1 MNTLILNASNAFRE
15 FPSGAVVKN
24 LPANTGDA
32 RDLSSIPRL
41 GISPGVGNGCS
52 VQFSS
57 VQLLSRV
64 WFFAAPCTAAH
75 QASLSITNSWSLF
88 KLMSIE
94 SLMPS
99 HPLLSLSPPAF
110 NLSQHQG
117 LCKGVS
123 SSHQMAKYWSF
134 SFSFSISPS
143 NDYSGSI
150 LFYDWLVW
158 FPCCLRHSQGSSPAQ
173 RLKSINYLVLS
184 LLYGPIL
191 TSIHIESSKSLLPL
205 YTNTQEQFL
214 NVYVTSFPMKR

>member
-88 KLMSIE
+88 KLISIK
-94 SLMPS
+94 SVMPS
-99 HPLLSLSPPAF
+99 NHLSLWRPLLRLPSIFPSIRVFSNGSVLYIRWP
-110 NLSQHQG
+110 
-117 LCKGVS
+117 
-123 SSHQMAKYWSF
+123 KYWSF
-134 SFSFSISPS
+134 SCSISPS
-143 NDYSGSI
+143 KEQCEKEVGT
-150 LFYDWLVW
+150 
-158 FPCCLRHSQGSSPAQ
+158 HS
-173 RLKSINYLVLS
+173 S
-184 LLYGPIL
+184 LLDWKIPWTEEPGGLQSMGLHLAKQLSMRAHTNVLNDRIL
-191 TSIHIESSKSLLPL
+191 SK
-205 YTNTQEQFL
+205 
-214 NVYVTSFPMKR
+214 

>member
-1 MNTLILNASNAFRE
+1 M
-15 FPSGAVVKN
+15 
-24 LPANTGDA
+24 
-32 RDLSSIPRL
+32 
-41 GISPGVGNGCS
+41 
-52 VQFSS
+52 FSS
-57 VQLLSRV
+57 VAQSCPTLRPHELQHSRPPCPSPVSGVHSNSCSSSQWCHPAILSSV
-64 WFFAAPCTAAH
+64 F
-75 QASLSITNSWSLF
+75 
-88 KLMSIE
+88 
-94 SLMPS
+94 
-99 HPLLSLSPPAF
+99 PLLLLPSTFPSIRVFSKQSALHVMWP
-110 NLSQHQG
+110 
-117 LCKGVS
+117 
-123 SSHQMAKYWSF
+123 KYYI
-134 SFSFSISPS
+134 FSFSISPS